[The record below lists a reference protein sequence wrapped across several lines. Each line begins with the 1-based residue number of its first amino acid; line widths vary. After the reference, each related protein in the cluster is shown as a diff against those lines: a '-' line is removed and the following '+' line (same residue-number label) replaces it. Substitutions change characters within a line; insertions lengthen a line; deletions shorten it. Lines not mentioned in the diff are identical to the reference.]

1 MGRKMDRISEM
12 AKDLGRLLGQT
23 EEYRS
28 LKQAISIVDEDK
40 EVTEVRTELEGIEL
54 QIKDLI
60 NSGEEPDES
69 VKQKYEESL
78 SRLQTSTSYQRLVAA
93 QANFDKVL
101 VKVNQTIQTGIAEGA
116 ESRIIRP

>member
-12 AKDLGRLLGQT
+12 AKDLGRVLGQT

-60 NSGEEPDES
+60 NNGEEPDES
-69 VKQKYEESL
+69 VKQRYEESL

-101 VKVNQTIQTGIAEGA
+101 VKVNQTTQTGIAEGA

>member
-1 MGRKMDRISEM
+1 MDRISEM

-23 EEYRS
+23 AEYRS

-60 NSGEEPDES
+60 NNGEEPDES
-69 VKQKYEESL
+69 VKQRYEESL

-101 VKVNQTIQTGIAEGA
+101 VKVNQTTQTGIAEGA